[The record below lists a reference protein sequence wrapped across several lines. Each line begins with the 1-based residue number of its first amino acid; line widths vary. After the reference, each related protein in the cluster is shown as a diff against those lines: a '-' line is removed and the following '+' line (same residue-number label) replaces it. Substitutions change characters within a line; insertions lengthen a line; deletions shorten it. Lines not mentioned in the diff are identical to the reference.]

1 MTAGT
6 TVVASTHGGATEA
19 IVDGETGLLVSERNA
34 DELASALIRA
44 LQNPELRLHMR
55 EKGQALVRDKFD
67 VRKLAKNL
75 EDIYDEVSDKP
86 LSKKQLLVASSAA
99 G

>member
-6 TVVASTHGGATEA
+6 TVVSSTHGGAREA

-34 DELASALIRA
+34 EELAAALIRA
-44 LQNPELRLHMR
+44 LQNPGLRLYMR
-55 EKGQALVRDKFD
+55 EKGQTLVREQFD

-75 EDIYDEVSDKP
+75 EDVYDEVSDKP
-86 LSKKQLLVASSAA
+86 LPADQVLLASSAV